1 MHKLLVILESIRGRR
16 QQRSPLDEAFQ
27 RERAAGLRL
36 ALMVRIVALSAL
48 AIWLVTR
55 AGIDRGDYYAERLGV
70 FVALG
75 VAQWVAGRRDGTPSR
90 ALLALFVLLDMAYLA
105 WLSTAPP
112 ASPGET
118 WPAAMQLRLGSFT
131 FFFVFIA
138 FAGLSYSPILALWT
152 GFAAIAAWLGGVLFI
167 LAQPGSF
174 TILDFTYLHR
184 LDLEA
189 LRRLLLDPDYVSAI
203 IVIQEAL
210 IAGIVAGIL
219 ALAAARARRLA
230 LREAK
235 SAGER
240 ANLARYFSPNL
251 VDDLARDRAALSEV
265 RAQEVAVLF
274 VDIIGFTRLAEAM
287 QPEAVIAILRE
298 FHARVAAAVFAHG
311 GTLNKYMGDA
321 VMATF
326 GTPRHQPDD
335 AARAIACCVAIL
347 QTLEEW
353 NAARVAAGEPSIRAG
368 LGAHFGP
375 VVLGDIGDAR
385 CVEFAVLGDTVN
397 IASRLEHGTREL
409 GVAAILSEALI
420 LAAAA
425 TVSELPTQGLEPAPP
440 LAVRNRVEPVPIRV
454 LRRPPQG
461 KPAASAEAGTPSRRE
476 PDARVMSQRAASPPT
491 ARALRGGPS
500 PALDPGHPSAG

>member
-1 MHKLLVILESIRGRR
+1 MHKLSTFLVPRRHRR
-16 QQRSPLDEAFQ
+16 QEHSPLSDAFR
-27 RERAAGLRL
+27 RERVAGLRL
-36 ALMVRIVALSAL
+36 ALLVRVLALSAL

-55 AGIDRGDYYAERLGV
+55 VGIDRGGYYAELLGV

-75 VAQWVAGRRDGTPSR
+75 VAQWAAGRGDGRLSH
-90 ALLALFVLLDMAYLA
+90 AFLGLFVLLDMAYLA
-105 WLSTAPP
+105 WLITAPAA
-112 ASPGET
+112 ASAEI
-118 WPAAMQLRLGSFT
+118 WPAAMQLRLGNFT

-138 FAGLSYSPILALWT
+138 FAGLSYSPLLALWT
-152 GFAAIAAWLGGVLFI
+152 GIAAVLAWVGGVLLI
-167 LAQPGSF
+167 LTQPGSF
-174 TILDFTYLHR
+174 TVLDFGYLHQ
-184 LDLEA
+184 LDRDA
-189 LRRLLLDPDYVSAI
+189 LRRLLLDPHYVSAI
-203 IVIQEAL
+203 ILMQEVL

-274 VDIIGFTRLAEAM
+274 VDIVGFTRLAETM
-287 QPEAVIAILRE
+287 PPEAVIAVLRD

-326 GTPRHQPDD
+326 GTPRRRADD
-335 AARAIACCVAIL
+335 AVRAIACCAAIL
-347 QTLEEW
+347 ETLDGW
-353 NAARVAAGEPSIRAG
+353 NTDRAAAAEPPIRAG

-420 LAAAA
+420 RAAGTQVSDTLA
-425 TVSELPTQGLEPAPP
+425 QRLERAPP
-440 LAVRNRVEPVPIRV
+440 LAVRNRVEAVPIRV
-454 LRRPPQG
+454 LHHTQG
-461 KPAASAEAGTPSRRE
+461 RAATRQPTTPAAAEP
-476 PDARVMSQRAASPPT
+476 
-491 ARALRGGPS
+491 
-500 PALDPGHPSAG
+500 